1 MPYGLRFPQVGAI
14 HELPLPVETG
24 SLKPLQNPH
33 VFEMKFLYLAIAKSV
48 GNG

>member
-1 MPYGLRFPQVGAI
+1 
-14 HELPLPVETG
+14 VETG